1 MTAWLRIGKEE
12 RPIVGIRVR
21 VRGLFV
27 RYTVRIIPT
36 HSSTAQLKAKVAVLC
51 EYWVESEVTWERS
64 INQNR
69 NLKKSTTMNLLWKF
83 NHTKLHYE
91 RYFNVIIISRLELF
105 IMASEVEET
114 LKRLVAHKGV
124 IGTIVVNTDGVPIKS
139 TLDNATTVQ
148 YSGLLNNLVDQVRL
162 LGKIFRTVNN
172 LFLLPGEDHV

>member
-1 MTAWLRIGKEE
+1 M
-12 RPIVGIRVR
+12 
-21 VRGLFV
+21 
-27 RYTVRIIPT
+27 
-36 HSSTAQLKAKVAVLC
+36 
-51 EYWVESEVTWERS
+51 
-64 INQNR
+64 
-69 NLKKSTTMNLLWKF
+69 
-83 NHTKLHYE
+83 
-91 RYFNVIIISRLELF
+91 IIISRLELF

-162 LGKIFRTVNN
+162 LGKIFRIVNN

>member
-1 MTAWLRIGKEE
+1 M
-12 RPIVGIRVR
+12 
-21 VRGLFV
+21 
-27 RYTVRIIPT
+27 
-36 HSSTAQLKAKVAVLC
+36 
-51 EYWVESEVTWERS
+51 
-64 INQNR
+64 
-69 NLKKSTTMNLLWKF
+69 
-83 NHTKLHYE
+83 
-91 RYFNVIIISRLELF
+91 IIISRLELF